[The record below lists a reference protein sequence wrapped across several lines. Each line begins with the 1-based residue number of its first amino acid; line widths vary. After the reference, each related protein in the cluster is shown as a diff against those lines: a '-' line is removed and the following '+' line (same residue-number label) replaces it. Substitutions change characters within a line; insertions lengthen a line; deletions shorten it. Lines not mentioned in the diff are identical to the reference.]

1 MCTCETSEIQDD
13 LRNNYRPKH
22 AKEQAQF
29 LTELYLELLQVK
41 DNCIYTSQY
50 HKSQYASNSFTVSTA
65 LASSVLRAVF
75 IKQFGFEKSY
85 KFKNL
90 STLHRAKCGDKVS
103 IFEYE
108 INPNFCV
115 LVYVIMQHNAELTVI
130 VLQLYGLNKNKIH
143 YNRQDERTG

>member
-1 MCTCETSEIQDD
+1 MCTCETRERQDD

-29 LTELYLELLQVK
+29 LTELYLELLWVK

-65 LASSVLRAVF
+65 LASSVLRAV
-75 IKQFGFEKSY
+75 EETEESY

-90 STLHRAKCGDKVS
+90 STLHRAKCGNKVS
-103 IFEYE
+103 ILKFE
-108 INPNFCV
+108 INPKFCV
-115 LVYVIMQHNAELTVI
+115 LVCNHAM
-130 VLQLYGLNKNKIH
+130 
-143 YNRQDERTG
+143 RC